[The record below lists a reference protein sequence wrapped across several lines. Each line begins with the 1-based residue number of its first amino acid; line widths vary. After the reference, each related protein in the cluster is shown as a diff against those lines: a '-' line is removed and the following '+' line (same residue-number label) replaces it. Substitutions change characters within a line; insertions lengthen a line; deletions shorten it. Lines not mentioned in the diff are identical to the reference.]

1 MGGAEG
7 EGEVGG
13 SDEKRMGGSEIE
25 VEIQIREQQ
34 SGGRE
39 QEAWKEHVVLILP
52 EKKKWHEPFLHRS
65 FKFCE

>member
-1 MGGAEG
+1 MQRERERWGAVMRRG
-7 EGEVGG
+7 W
-13 SDEKRMGGSEIE
+13 GGSEIE